1 MYYKLLFL
9 LKKIFEY
16 YNYCIFLLIL
26 IIKRFIFLL
35 WIMILNINFIEIYNG
50 TDKDI
55 NGFIYIKI
63 YRDR

>member
-1 MYYKLLFL
+1 MYRKLLFL

-35 WIMILNINFIEIYNG
+35 WIMILKINFIEIYNG

-55 NGFIYIKI
+55 NGFIYI
-63 YRDR
+63 